1 MEKDCNFKNGLL
13 RLEDC
18 AESIGE
24 KMRCTADLL
33 EVVYAGAKAL
43 NKSDDIYGLPC
54 LKVISDYIKS
64 INANDVGE
72 LIGLVEAL
80 SQSCDKV

>member
-13 RLEDC
+13 RIGDC
-18 AESIGE
+18 AGSIGE

-43 NKSDDIYGLPC
+43 NKSDDLYGLPC
-54 LKVISDYIKS
+54 LMVISDYIKS
-64 INANDVGE
+64 INGNDMEE
-72 LIGLVEAL
+72 LLGLVEAL
-80 SQSCDKV
+80 SQSCDSL